1 MTTSSRPYTVRRSFR
16 RQSLPANDRRHREW
30 DWDSTIVSLLNT
42 FVNDLAYVV
51 IAQERVKWVEA
62 TFLVC
67 GCRLRESRRGDIIRS
82 QEKRRHIETDLFPP
96 RLLCLCGSI
105 GSGASG
111 IITPSRPAGRW
122 RQRCDVFQ
130 VAEEILWLAGK
141 PTGDNAASDVVNGHL
156 RAG

>member
-105 GSGASG
+105 ESGAFA
-111 IITPSRPAGRW
+111 IITPSRPAGEQGV
-122 RQRCDVFQ
+122 QR
-130 VAEEILWLAGK
+130 ILRLRRREPAISLPCSSRSL
-141 PTGDNAASDVVNGHL
+141 PTWQS
-156 RAG
+156 